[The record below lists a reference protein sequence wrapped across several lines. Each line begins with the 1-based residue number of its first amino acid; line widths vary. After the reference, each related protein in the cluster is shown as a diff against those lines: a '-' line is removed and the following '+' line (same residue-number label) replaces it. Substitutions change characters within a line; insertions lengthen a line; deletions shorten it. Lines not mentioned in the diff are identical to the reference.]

1 MANRGRVPTIDYSS
15 RDADAIRDDLI
26 DAIPF
31 FLPEWTQHN
40 DNDFGIALIRLFSL
54 MGDVLHYYI
63 DRTLNE
69 GFLPTAI
76 KRESV
81 INHLSLIDYQMSR
94 PTSAL
99 VELVFSLNTAET
111 QDTIIDEFC
120 QLSTSASS
128 GDTSPV
134 VFETLSSLRIPA
146 EMLGDEVVEEVVSYY
161 DDLPT
166 DTSLPDAPDSFETNT
181 IYYVSSENNF
191 YRKNASGNWE
201 LVAYSDNI
209 AVDPF
214 ETPVSVGDYVFKVNA
229 EQGESSEHTFSAADG
244 NAFER
249 FTIPET
255 PVIDGSVTVYVQE
268 GASFIEYEIIESWLD
283 ASSSDRA
290 CVLYTDSE
298 GNVTIEFGNDIQG
311 RKLVSGNIPKA
322 EYRLGGGLEGNVG
335 ANTIVNVDTPALIH
349 IYEDFLNKVT
359 ATCSNPIQA
368 TGGDD
373 QESIEEAKIKG
384 PQSLKTLYRAVN
396 KNDFKIIAESIDGV
410 AKAAVLEQ
418 SISNSCGFCGVTLS
432 IYPSGGGE
440 IPDALRQRI
449 EEEFNEKSLI
459 CTKVSI
465 ADAEEVEISIIGDVY
480 GYVNYSEDTVEDNL
494 LTVID
499 EYFDQSLTT
508 SDFNQPVYLSDIM
521 AALDNTS
528 GVDHVDL
535 SELTR
540 VPNPIYEIRSG
551 DWGIQGFTVGDN
563 STHELWTIVFTGSD
577 SFNVEGSVS
586 GINASGTVDA
596 EYSSDNEEISF
607 TVVSGEQDAKV
618 GDTVTFKTSPKIGN
632 IITSGAELPIE
643 GPVELDVIIPEEGR
657 EAGACE

>member
-15 RDADAIRDDLI
+15 RDAQAIRDDLI
-26 DAIPF
+26 EAIPF

-40 DNDFGIALIRLFSL
+40 DNDFGIALIRIFSL
-54 MGDVLHYYI
+54 MGDVLHYYV
-63 DRTLNE
+63 DRVLNE

-81 INHLSLIDYQMSR
+81 INLLSLIDYEMNR
-94 PTSAL
+94 PTAAL
-99 VELVFSLNTAET
+99 AEIVFSLNTVET
-111 QDTIIDEFC
+111 QDTVIDELC
-120 QLSTSASS
+120 QISTSASAE
-128 GDTSPV
+128 DTSPII
-134 VFETLSSLRIPA
+134 FETLSNLRIPA
-146 EMLGDEVVEEVVSYY
+146 EMLGNEVVEEIVSYY

-166 DTSLPDAPDSFETNT
+166 DTSLPDAPNSFEVNT
-181 IYYVSSENNF
+181 IYFVSSENNF

-201 LVAYSDNI
+201 LVAYSDSTSVN
-209 AVDPF
+209 PF
-214 ETPVSVGDYVFKVNA
+214 EVPVNVGDYVFKVNA
-229 EQGESSEHTFSAADG
+229 EQGESSEHTFPASEGKAY
-244 NAFER
+244 ER

-255 PVIDGSVTVYVQE
+255 PVIDGSVAVYVQE
-268 GASFIEYEIIESWLD
+268 GASFIEYEVIDNWLD
-283 ASSSDRA
+283 ASSNDRA
-290 CVLYTDSE
+290 CVLYTDAE

-322 EYRLGGGLEGNVG
+322 EYRLGGGVEGNVG

-359 ATCSNPIQA
+359 ATCSNPVQA

-373 QESIEEAKIKG
+373 EESIEEAKIRG
-384 PQSLKTLYRAVN
+384 PQSLKTLYRAVSP
-396 KNDFKIIAESIDGV
+396 NDFKVIAESIDGV

-418 SISNSCGFCGVTLS
+418 STSSSCGFCGVVLA

-449 EEEFNEKSLI
+449 EDEFNEKSLT

-465 ADAEEVEISIIGDVY
+465 ASAEEVEISIVGDVY
-480 GYVNYSEDTVEDNL
+480 GYVNYNEETVEDNL
-494 LTVID
+494 LTTIN

-521 AALDNTS
+521 AALDNTR
-528 GVDHVDL
+528 GIDHVDL

-540 VPNPIYEIRSG
+540 VPNPIYNIRSG
-551 DWGIQGFTVGDN
+551 DWSIQGFVVGDDA
-563 STHELWTIVFTGSD
+563 THEQWTITFTGSD

-618 GDTVTFKTSPKIGN
+618 GDVATFKTSPKIGN
-632 IITSGAELPIE
+632 IITSGSELPVE
-643 GPVELDVIIPEEGR
+643 GPVELDIIIPEEGR